1 MKFRLYVH
9 VPLMGNRSLDNKKL
23 LLQQKVIRQVVN
35 NHILRLKF
43 FMFRLY
49 LKGEW
54 GRLVILLAPS
64 PAPKVQL
71 FGLFFRFSRSYGC
84 SPLFVQHERKSA
96 AVRFYSLYMRLE
108 FLSFS
113 KRFFVFCKEESSHLD
128 GRNRRKKTERLHF

>member
-1 MKFRLYVH
+1 M
-9 VPLMGNRSLDNKKL
+9 
-23 LLQQKVIRQVVN
+23 
-35 NHILRLKF
+35 
-43 FMFRLY
+43 
-49 LKGEW
+49 
-54 GRLVILLAPS
+54 VILLAPS

-113 KRFFVFCKEESSHLD
+113 KRFFVFYKEESSHLD
-128 GRNRRKKTERLHF
+128 GRNRRKKLIVAQMPNALLTPEKESKIERTDPTSLVKSLTRRSRYIWKLVCDLLTKENH

>member
-9 VPLMGNRSLDNKKL
+9 APLMGNRSLDNKKV
-23 LLQQKVIRQVVN
+23 LLQQKVIKQVVN

-43 FMFRLY
+43 FYVQTLFKR
-49 LKGEW
+49 EW

-113 KRFFVFCKEESSHLD
+113 KRFFVFYKEESSHLD

>member
-1 MKFRLYVH
+1 
-9 VPLMGNRSLDNKKL
+9 MGNRSLDNKKV
-23 LLQQKVIRQVVN
+23 LLQQKVIKQVVN

-43 FMFRLY
+43 FMFRLF
-49 LKGEW
+49 KREW

-113 KRFFVFCKEESSHLD
+113 KRFFVFYKEESSHLD